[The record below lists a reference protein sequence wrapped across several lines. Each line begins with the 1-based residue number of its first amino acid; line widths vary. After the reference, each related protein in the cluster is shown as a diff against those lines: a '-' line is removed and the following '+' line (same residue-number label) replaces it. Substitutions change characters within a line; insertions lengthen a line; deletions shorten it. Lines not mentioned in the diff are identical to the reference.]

1 MRFLC
6 LSDLHGNA
14 EALHA
19 VLATAERRGF
29 HRLVVAGDL
38 CYPGPAPLATWRLL
52 VAANATMVRGMSDRA
67 LASLD
72 LGTVRVT
79 NEQQQNRVDLLR
91 STRTDLGDIIVAR
104 LGKLPDIQRI
114 PLPNGDEM
122 VVVHGSPADPT
133 EPFTHDMSDEEISAL
148 LGDDPADVVIC
159 GGSHVPFER
168 WVSGVHI
175 INVGS
180 VGEAPGGKHA
190 DATFVEI
197 TPTGLAVEQIVVP
210 IGPDP

>member
-38 CYPGPAPLATWRLL
+38 CYPGPSPLATWRLL
-52 VAANATMVRGMSDRA
+52 VAANATLVRGMSDRA
-67 LASLD
+67 LATLD
-72 LGTVRVT
+72 LDTVRIT
-79 NEQQQNRVDLLR
+79 NEQQQSRVDLLLR
-91 STRTDLGDIIVAR
+91 TRADLGDIIVAR
-104 LGKLPDIQRI
+104 LGKLPDTVRI

-122 VVVHGSPADPT
+122 VVVHGSPSDPT
-133 EPFTHDMSDEEISAL
+133 ENMTHDMSDEEISAL
-148 LGDDPADVVIC
+148 IGDDPADVVVC

-168 WVSGVHI
+168 WVSGVHVV
-175 INVGS
+175 NVGS
-180 VGEAPGGKHA
+180 VGDAPGGRHA
-190 DATFVEI
+190 DATFVEV
-197 TPTGLAVEQIVVP
+197 TEMGLSVEQIVVP
-210 IGPDP
+210 IGPEL

>member
-6 LSDLHGNA
+6 LSDLQGHA
-14 EALHA
+14 EALQA
-19 VLATAERRGF
+19 VLATAEARGF
-29 HRLVVAGDL
+29 HRLVIAGDL
-38 CYPGPAPLATWRLL
+38 CYPGPSPLATWRLL

-67 LASLD
+67 LALLD
-72 LGTVRVT
+72 LDTVRAT
-79 NEQQQNRVDLLR
+79 TDFEKSRKDRIR
-91 STRTDLGDIIVAR
+91 SAREELGEIIVTR
-104 LGKLPDIQRI
+104 LGKLPDIVRI

-133 EPFTHDMSDEEISAL
+133 EPMTHDMTDEELSAL

-159 GGSHVPFER
+159 GGSHTPFER

-175 INVGS
+175 VNVGS

-190 DATFVEI
+190 DATFVEV
-197 TPTGLAVEQIVVP
+197 TETGLVVEQITVP
-210 IGPDP
+210 IGHET

>member
-38 CYPGPAPLATWRLL
+38 CYPGPSPLATWRLL
-52 VAANATMVRGMSDRA
+52 IAGNATLVRGMSDRA

-72 LGTVRVT
+72 LDTVRIT
-79 NEQQQNRVDLLR
+79 NEQQQQRVDQLVG
-91 STRTDLGDIIVAR
+91 TRTELGEIIVAR
-104 LGKLPDIQRI
+104 LGKLPDTVRI

-122 VVVHGSPADPT
+122 VVVHGSPSDPT
-133 EPFTHDMSDEEISAL
+133 ENMTHDMSDEELSAL
-148 LGDDPADVVIC
+148 IGDDPADIVVC

-168 WVSGVHI
+168 WVSGVHVV
-175 INVGS
+175 NVGS
-180 VGEAPGGKHA
+180 VGDAPGGRHA

-197 TPTGLAVEQIVVP
+197 TETGIFVEQISVP
-210 IGPDP
+210 IGEDA

>member
-38 CYPGPAPLATWRLL
+38 CYPGPSPLATWRLL
-52 VAANATMVRGMSDRA
+52 VASNATLVRGMSDRA

-72 LGTVRVT
+72 LDTVRIT
-79 NEQQQNRVDLLR
+79 NEQQQSRVDLLLR
-91 STRTDLGDIIVAR
+91 TRADLGDLIVAR
-104 LGKLPDIQRI
+104 LGKLPDTVRI

-122 VVVHGSPADPT
+122 VVVHGSPSDPT
-133 EPFTHDMSDEEISAL
+133 ENMTHDMSDEEISAL
-148 LGDDPADVVIC
+148 IGDDPADVVVC

-168 WVSGVHI
+168 WVSGVHVV
-175 INVGS
+175 NVGS
-180 VGEAPGGKHA
+180 VGDAPGGRHA

-197 TPTGLAVEQIVVP
+197 TETGLAVEQISVP
-210 IGPDP
+210 IGPDT

>member
-14 EALHA
+14 DALHA
-19 VLATAERRGF
+19 VLATAERRGY

-52 VAANATMVRGMSDRA
+52 VAGNATLVRGMSDRA
-67 LASLD
+67 LSALD
-72 LGTVRVT
+72 LDSVRAS
-79 NEQQQNRVDLLR
+79 NEFEQGRLVRLR
-91 STRTDLGDIIVAR
+91 ETRRELGEIIVAR
-104 LGKLPDIQRI
+104 LGKLPDVARI

-133 EPFTHDMSDEEISAL
+133 ETMSHEMTDEELSAL
-148 LGDDPADVVIC
+148 LGDDPADVVVC

-168 WVSGVHI
+168 WISGVHI
-175 INVGS
+175 VNVGS
-180 VGEAPGGKHA
+180 VGDAPGGLHA
-190 DATFVEI
+190 DATFLQV
-197 TPTGLAVEQIVVP
+197 TDTGVVVEQISVP
-210 IGPDP
+210 IGPDD